1 MLDNT
6 FKAIVVEES
15 SKGLFKQS
23 IKSRNI
29 SDLPDGDILVK
40 VKYSS
45 LNYKDG
51 LSFYGNKGVSSNYPH
66 TPGIDAMGSV
76 KSSNTPNIKI
86 GSKVIVSGYDL
97 GMNTAGG
104 FGQYIRVPQE
114 WISILPEGL
123 DSLDSMIIGTAGL
136 TAGLCVNS
144 IELLNHIDG
153 SKAIVTGATGGVG
166 CIAVKLLSKLGAEVT
181 AITGKNSSEGF
192 LRSIGASKV
201 MIRDHFINTVKKPMG
216 KAIWD
221 IAIDVAG
228 GNLLSGLIASMKY
241 DGVVTCCGLVAS
253 PKFDTTVFPFI
264 LRGVS
269 LIGIDSAEE
278 SIYNKTKI
286 WKNFASKWKLNNL
299 KELYKIVDMDGMMH
313 EIDKI
318 SNGQQV
324 GRVVLKHA

>member
-66 TPGIDAMGSV
+66 TPGIDAMGTV
-76 KSSNTPNIKI
+76 KSSSTPNIKI

-104 FGQYIRVPQE
+104 FGGYIRVPQE

-136 TAGLCVNS
+136 TAGLCINS
-144 IELLNHIDG
+144 IELLNHISG

-241 DGVVTCCGLVAS
+241 DGVVTCCGLVGG

-278 SIYNKTKI
+278 LIHNKTKI
-286 WKNFASKWKLNNL
+286 WENFSSKWKLNNL
-299 KELYKIVDMDGMMH
+299 KQLYKIVDMDGMMH

-318 SNGQQV
+318 SNGEQV

>member
-15 SKGLFKQS
+15 NKGLFKQS

-66 TPGIDAMGSV
+66 TPGIDAMGTV
-76 KSSNTPNIKI
+76 KSSSTPNIKI

-104 FGQYIRVPQE
+104 FGGYIRVPQE

-136 TAGLCVNS
+136 TAGLCINS
-144 IELLNHIDG
+144 IELLNHISG

-192 LRSIGASKV
+192 LRSIGANKV

-241 DGVVTCCGLVAS
+241 NGVVTCCGLVAG
-253 PKFDTTVFPFI
+253 PKFETTVFPFI

-278 SIYNKTKI
+278 SIHNKTKI

>member
-1 MLDNT
+1 MSDNT
-6 FKAIVVEES
+6 FKAIVVEEK

-23 IKSRNI
+23 IKNRSM

-51 LSFYGNKGVSSNYPH
+51 LSFYGNKGVSRNYPH
-66 TPGIDAMGSV
+66 TPGIDAMGTV
-76 KSSNTPNIKI
+76 KNSNTPNIKI
-86 GSKVIVSGYDL
+86 GSKVIVSGYGL

-104 FGQYIRVPQE
+104 FGEYIRVPQG
-114 WISILPEGL
+114 WVSILPDGL
-123 DSLDSMIIGTAGL
+123 SSLDSMVIGTAGL

-144 IELLNHIDG
+144 IEVLNHVAG
-153 SKAIVTGATGGVG
+153 NKAIVTGATGGVG

-181 AITGKNSSEGF
+181 VVTGKKSSEEF
-192 LRSIGASKV
+192 LKSIGASKII
-201 MIRDHFINTVKKPMG
+201 IRDNFIDTIKKPMN
-216 KAIWD
+216 KAMWD

-241 DGVVTCCGLVAS
+241 GGVVTCCGLVAD

-264 LRGVS
+264 LRGIS

-278 SIYNKTKI
+278 LIHNKTKI
-286 WKNFASKWKLNNL
+286 WANFASKWKLENL
-299 KELYKIVDMDGMMH
+299 EELYTIVDMNGMIN
-313 EIDKI
+313 EIEKI
-318 SNGQQV
+318 LNGEQV